1 MVSLILQRR
10 NKIFNP
16 LQVTECIKDCI
27 VSFIW
32 FLKSLA
38 GNRLTEVHLA
48 YFFDSSDI
56 IWIKKELIELLQK
69 NIQAS

>member
-48 YFFDSSDI
+48 YFFI
-56 IWIKKELIELLQK
+56 LVI
-69 NIQAS
+69 